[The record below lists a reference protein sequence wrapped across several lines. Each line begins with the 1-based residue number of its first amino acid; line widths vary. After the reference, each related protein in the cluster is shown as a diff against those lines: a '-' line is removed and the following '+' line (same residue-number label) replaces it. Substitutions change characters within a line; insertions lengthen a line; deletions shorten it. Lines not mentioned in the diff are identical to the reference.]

1 MIHRRLLPR
10 AFGMLALTLGLA
22 TPAVAQTNVT
32 PNLANGVGSFYVDRY
47 APSFFG
53 IVNGVQGR
61 NDVLQIGVNQSTNLA
76 NRAAYAQYTFYNT
89 LGKKT
94 DVNTAGSWLFESDLF
109 VESSWT
115 NQALGYVRSDIWATG
130 TDDANFANP
139 SAYGI
144 VGITNYGG
152 ALRSRGWDNAS
163 SSWIDFGSAVNLGA
177 WNTFGMAFNAGN
189 STLSYFVNGQFA
201 TSTSALTTTGV
212 ANVMYQA
219 YNFNDPALNQIN
231 RTGSPDYT
239 VSWSNTPSAVVPEP
253 STYALMAAGLAGLGI
268 AARRRR
274 RV

>member
-1 MIHRRLLPR
+1 MNYRRLFPH
-10 AFGMLALTLGLA
+10 AFGMLALTLGL
-22 TPAVAQTNVT
+22 TTTAVAQTDVT

-53 IVNGVQGR
+53 IMNGVQGR
-61 NDVLQIGVNQSTNLA
+61 NDVLQIGVDQTTNLA
-76 NRAAYAQYTFYNT
+76 NRAPYAQSTFYNT

-94 DVNTAGSWLFESDLF
+94 DVNTAGSWLFQSDLF
-109 VESSWT
+109 VQSSWT
-115 NQALGYVRSDIWATG
+115 SQARGYVRSDIWATA
-130 TDDANFANP
+130 TDDANFTNV

-163 SSWIDFGSAVNLGA
+163 GWIDFSSALNLGA
-177 WNTFGMAFNAGN
+177 WNTFGMVFDAGN
-189 STLSYFVNGQFA
+189 STLSYFVNGQLA
-201 TSTSALTTTGV
+201 ASTSALSTTGV

-219 YNFNDPALNQIN
+219 YNFNDPALNQVN
-231 RTGSPDYT
+231 QTGSPDYT
-239 VSWSNTPSAVVPEP
+239 ASWSNTPGVVVPEP

-268 AARRRR
+268 LARRRR